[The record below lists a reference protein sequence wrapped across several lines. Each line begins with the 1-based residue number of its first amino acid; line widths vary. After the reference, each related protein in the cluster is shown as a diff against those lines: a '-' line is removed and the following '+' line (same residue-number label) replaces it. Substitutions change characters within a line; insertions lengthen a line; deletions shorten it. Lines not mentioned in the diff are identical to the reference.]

1 MSETSEVELSAGT
14 IEYNDSGVNGWL
26 RPLQTDPGVRY
37 NLARYARNARRSQM
51 LEVCDR
57 LRSFACPALVIWGTR
72 GPRAAARPRPAAGGI
87 PAKRAARPRS
97 PTATR

>member
-1 MSETSEVELSAGT
+1 
-14 IEYNDSGVNGWL
+14 
-26 RPLQTDPGVRY
+26 
-37 NLARYARNARRSQM
+37 M

-87 PAKRAARPRS
+87 PAKRAARRDPDSYTLIMRDRPAAFAS
-97 PTATR
+97 AVREFVRRTTGPEPVADTT